1 CIMSAKP
8 KPFIQ
13 RLFGIVARHF
23 HKTCTKRVRWRDS
36 FASGRIMPEL
46 GDKKPTHIV
55 VGAGS
60 AGCVMASRLS
70 EDPNNRVLLIEAGPQ
85 DHWWDWRLH
94 MPAAL
99 MYNLCH
105 DRYNW
110 FYHTVAQKNLSNRT
124 FYWPRGRV
132 WGGCST
138 LNAMVYV
145 RGHPQDYDR
154 WESEGAKGWN
164 FKNCLPYFKK
174 AETYNNSK
182 GPGDP
187 YRGHDGP
194 LYVTRGSAE
203 HPLHQAFLEAGRQ
216 HSIGTTDDMN
226 GFKQEGLG
234 TMDMTIRNGVRCSTS
249 AAYIKPILSRN
260 NLYTSSGIT
269 CTRVLFDGTRAIG
282 IEFIRK
288 VNFYG
293 TGNIDSYS
301 REKIYCE
308 GDIIL
313 CGGAINTPQLLML
326 SGVGPADHLRAHEI
340 PVVVDLPGVG
350 QNLVDHLEVY
360 VQQKCKQPIT
370 LYNQSSWR
378 FPHNMIRIGLEWL
391 ATQKGLGASS
401 HLETG
406 GFARSSDNVEHP
418 DIQFHFLPS
427 TVHED
432 GRKVGHCHAFQVHV
446 GNMRTKS
453 KGCIKLASNDPR
465 RHPIIDPNYMNH
477 DADWKEFRKCVR
489 LSREIFAQK
498 AFDPFR
504 GDELSPGKDV
514 VSDAQIDNFV
524 KEMSASAYH
533 PSCSCKMG
541 SQDDKMAV
549 VDPETMCVH
558 GAQNLKIVDASVM
571 PSIVS
576 GNLNAPV
583 IMMAERA
590 ADILRGKELPPV
602 TVPIYRHNSNYYN
615 ERMYGSAAN
624 AGSQFDYVHGMDENN
639 FQLVDSSK
647 PVQRNPQR
655 NYRARQLQFKK
666 LLQKDQERREQ
677 ALQGQNLKMKRS
689 IAKEQQRAF
698 KMWQRRGGNARQG
711 QRGPGGRYAGERPKD
726 RLPSVQVRPEWQVIE
741 EMDFPRL
748 HKLNLPGVGNGE
760 DIGKHLY
767 GTLHFYD
774 KAIDRVS
781 VRNPITL
788 QRCGGNFYNVTTTED
803 PVIEELAQQGIGNVF
818 ATDIIIAT
826 LMTAPRSASY
836 GIFIMFS
843 DDFFPFTV
851 YSWDIVAHRVGDK
864 LFLDKRDTGGISN
877 PVDAL
882 TVSETSGD
890 PPSFEGAGINNAKD
904 LATEALF
911 INQNFRRQ
919 VLKRNEHP
927 YVMAHPRA
935 PFEEEGG
942 ESGCGYR
949 YRKWNLGKN
958 ANGKPIEVVCRTEH
972 DGVMAG
978 PSGDVQF
985 LTIKSFNEWDSS
997 QSGGVDWRVKLDGQK
1012 GAVLATEIKNN
1023 SCKLAK
1029 WTALLANSD
1038 AIKFG
1043 YVSRVSVRNSAQHL
1057 ILGTQQLRPVEFAQ
1071 NISMNMDNGWGI
1083 LRCVI
1088 DSCMRQPQGKYL
1100 LMKDPQSPVIR
1111 LYSLPEGTFESEQES
1126 SDGQGGDSDD
1136 N

>member
-1 CIMSAKP
+1 
-8 KPFIQ
+8 
-13 RLFGIVARHF
+13 
-23 HKTCTKRVRWRDS
+23 
-36 FASGRIMPEL
+36 
-46 GDKKPTHIV
+46 
-55 VGAGS
+55 
-60 AGCVMASRLS
+60 
-70 EDPNNRVLLIEAGPQ
+70 
-85 DHWWDWRLH
+85 
-94 MPAAL
+94 
-99 MYNLCH
+99 
-105 DRYNW
+105 
-110 FYHTVAQKNLSNRT
+110 
-124 FYWPRGRV
+124 
-132 WGGCST
+132 
-138 LNAMVYV
+138 
-145 RGHPQDYDR
+145 
-154 WESEGAKGWN
+154 
-164 FKNCLPYFKK
+164 
-174 AETYNNSK
+174 
-182 GPGDP
+182 
-187 YRGHDGP
+187 
-194 LYVTRGSAE
+194 
-203 HPLHQAFLEAGRQ
+203 
-216 HSIGTTDDMN
+216 
-226 GFKQEGLG
+226 
-234 TMDMTIRNGVRCSTS
+234 MTIHNGVRCSTS
-249 AAYIKPILSRN
+249 RAYIHPILSRPN
-260 NLYTSSGIT
+260 FHISTGIT
-269 CTRVLFDGTRAIG
+269 CTRVLFDGTRAVG

-288 VNFYG
+288 MNFYG
-293 TGNIDSYS
+293 TDNIDSYS

-308 GDIIL
+308 GDVIV
-313 CGGAINTPQLLML
+313 CGGAINSPQLLML

-350 QNLVDHLEVY
+350 ENLIDHLEIY
-360 VQQKCKQPIT
+360 VQQKCTKPIT
-370 LYNQSSWR
+370 LYNKSSWR
-378 FPHNMIRIGLEWL
+378 FPHHMIKIGMEWF
-391 ATQKGLGASS
+391 TMQKGLGASS

-406 GFARSSDNVEHP
+406 GFARSRDDIDHP

-427 TVHED
+427 TVHDD
-432 GRKVGHCHAFQVHV
+432 GRKIGTCHAFQVHV

-453 KGCIKLASNDPR
+453 KGCIKLSSKDPR
-465 RHPIIDPNYMNH
+465 RHPIIDPKYMDH
-477 DADWKEFRKCVR
+477 DDDWKEFRKCIK

-504 GDELSPGKDV
+504 GDELAPGKQCQ
-514 VSDAQIDNFV
+514 SDADIDKFV
-524 KEMSASAYH
+524 KQASASAYH
-533 PSCSCKMG
+533 PSGSCKMG
-541 SQDDKMAV
+541 PEKVKMAV
-549 VDPETMCVH
+549 VNPGTLLVYGTE
-558 GAQNLKIVDASVM
+558 NLKVVDASIM

-576 GNLNAPV
+576 GNLNGPV

-590 ADILRGKELPPV
+590 ADILQGKHLPPEKCLEV
-602 TVPIYRHNSNYYN
+602 IVMQALILKSLCGMTLPKFEFCEI
-615 ERMYGSAAN
+615 AAN
-624 AGSQFDYVHGMDENN
+624 PNGWGPLGSPPALDTSIP
-639 FQLVDSSK
+639 FQ
-647 PVQRNPQR
+647 QYN
-655 NYRARQLQFKK
+655 
-666 LLQKDQERREQ
+666 
-677 ALQGQNLKMKRS
+677 
-689 IAKEQQRAF
+689 KE
-698 KMWQRRGGNARQG
+698 
-711 QRGPGGRYAGERPKD
+711 
-726 RLPSVQVRPEWQVIE
+726 RLPSVQVRPDWRVIE

-748 HKLNLPGVGNGE
+748 LKLNLPGVGSGE
-760 DIGKHLY
+760 DIDKHQY

-774 KAIDRVS
+774 KTIDRVS
-781 VRNPITL
+781 VRTPITL

-818 ATDIIIAT
+818 ATDIILAT
-826 LMTAPRSASY
+826 LMTAPRS
-836 GIFIMFS
+836 
-843 DDFFPFTV
+843 V

-949 YRKWNLGKN
+949 YRKWTLGKN

-978 PSGDVQF
+978 PSGDVQY

-1029 WTALLANSD
+1029 WTVQALLANSD

-1043 YVSRVSVRNSAQHL
+1043 YVSRMSVRNSAQHV

-1100 LMKDPQSPVIR
+1100 LMKDPQSPVVR
-1111 LYSLPEGTFESEQES
+1111 LYSLPEGTFESDQDSNDEH
-1126 SDGQGGDSDD
+1126 GGDSDED
-1136 N
+1136 S